1 MIPTMKEEWIEQLR
15 QKMADYQEPAPEVS
29 WEEIEKAVAAN
40 RQKAKRIAIWPRR
53 IAAAVLVELVT
64 IY

>member
-15 QKMADYQEPAPEVS
+15 QKMADYQEPAPEVL

-40 RQKAKRIAIWPRR
+40 RQKAKRIAI
-53 IAAAVLVELVT
+53 
-64 IY
+64 